1 MAEPMTPERR
11 TEIERLNS
19 KCFDSHD
26 WEWHAFNELLAE
38 MNVLDRL
45 IAENARLGKVVDQAI
60 ECGLVNPPS
69 FKYQAELAA
78 ELERRSKA

>member
-1 MAEPMTPERR
+1 
-11 TEIERLNS
+11 
-19 KCFDSHD
+19 
-26 WEWHAFNELLAE
+26 LAE